1 MSESAVLA
9 RDAHPSLTCM
19 PRLPCISPASASA
32 KHAAAAP
39 LLSPEDRGGQPE
51 SSATEEGKSAEA
63 QRACRVSV
71 AVLAV
76 KDLKDG
82 AIKDVTDAAR
92 QAANLLQVPTMALIK
107 VENSHFCTK
116 EIKGKSA
123 EGKGKAGEKG
133 GKKGKGGDGKGG
145 AADGEAQAEAQTVE
159 AQAETQGEALSGEA
173 QSAEGLIEVNQGH
186 AFTVKGETTATVSV
200 ALVHCALGRGA
211 VAIGLKQVV
220 GAIEPL
226 SVASLLE
233 LDPDKAVEPQWYD
246 LRAPTGKKGAIVGR
260 ILLQAVAA
268 RAPPEQHVSLFIGS
282 WNVGNAPPAADLSPW
297 LPVGGRHDLI
307 AIGSQDSTKANGK
320 MPPPNSPS
328 KEEENNAGMSGKG
341 GGAKPGVSRMSENTS
356 GSDVALGREAG
367 DVIGASF
374 QGSPEGEQGGGMG
387 AGTGAGGKGIEP
399 REGQAGEERN
409 GGSARQPLSPML
421 GGGGEGGEGMRE
433 EGGARTP
440 GEGGATPGEGGE
452 GGGDSTPRE
461 GHKRVLSAGSLAIF
475 RGGSGQ
481 EKGSKALPSLTSKKS
496 LEKQARAAVHVS
508 TLEQIR
514 NREFDALLEYDELQ
528 REIREGRGFYKFQEA
543 PITFAPTFKVIRN
556 EVGKYNAK
564 RLPAWCDRI
573 LWRSLSGCQLA
584 CTRYDAS
591 HDVGSSD
598 HKPVLAEF
606 ELTTHALP
614 VGLDPADASLVA
626 AEEGVVG
633 MVARRLHR
641 SASSRHGDMRWHIQ
655 FASLMGS
662 DLLSADA
669 NGLSDPYVRFTGP
682 NLQHSSHTKPRYRT
696 LNPVWTQ
703 EDISSIVLEN
713 LSLQSHEKD
722 YLLAAILDHD
732 VTNQDDPI

>member
-39 LLSPEDRGGQPE
+39 LLSPEGRGGQPE

-307 AIGSQDSTKANGK
+307 AIGSQECDY
-320 MPPPNSPS
+320 PPRAGHATCMDDWVAS
-328 KEEENNAGMSGKG
+328 K
-341 GGAKPGVSRMSENTS
+341 
-356 GSDVALGREAG
+356 
-367 DVIGASF
+367 
-374 QGSPEGEQGGGMG
+374 
-387 AGTGAGGKGIEP
+387 
-399 REGQAGEERN
+399 
-409 GGSARQPLSPML
+409 
-421 GGGGEGGEGMRE
+421 
-433 EGGARTP
+433 
-440 GEGGATPGEGGE
+440 
-452 GGGDSTPRE
+452 
-461 GHKRVLSAGSLAIF
+461 
-475 RGGSGQ
+475 
-481 EKGSKALPSLTSKKS
+481 
-496 LEKQARAAVHVS
+496 
-508 TLEQIR
+508 
-514 NREFDALLEYDELQ
+514 Q
-528 REIREGRGFYKFQEA
+528 RE
-543 PITFAPTFKVIRN
+543 
-556 EVGKYNAK
+556 
-564 RLPAWCDRI
+564 
-573 LWRSLSGCQLA
+573 SG
-584 CTRYDAS
+584 
-591 HDVGSSD
+591 
-598 HKPVLAEF
+598 
-606 ELTTHALP
+606 
-614 VGLDPADASLVA
+614 
-626 AEEGVVG
+626 
-633 MVARRLHR
+633 M
-641 SASSRHGDMRWHIQ
+641 
-655 FASLMGS
+655 
-662 DLLSADA
+662 
-669 NGLSDPYVRFTGP
+669 
-682 NLQHSSHTKPRYRT
+682 
-696 LNPVWTQ
+696 
-703 EDISSIVLEN
+703 
-713 LSLQSHEKD
+713 
-722 YLLAAILDHD
+722 
-732 VTNQDDPI
+732 